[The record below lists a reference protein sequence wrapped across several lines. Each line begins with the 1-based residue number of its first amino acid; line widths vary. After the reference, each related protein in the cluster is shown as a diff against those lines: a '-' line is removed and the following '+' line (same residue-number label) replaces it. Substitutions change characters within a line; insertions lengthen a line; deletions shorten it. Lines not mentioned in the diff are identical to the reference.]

1 MKFAD
6 LHIHTNFSDGVLT
19 PKEVVELSVKNG
31 LSCISI
37 TDHDTLDAIEPTLR
51 QARLRDL
58 EVITGIE
65 MSSELDNRELH
76 ILGYFINQ
84 RSKDLLDKLSSLK
97 QIRIERIYKMVEK
110 LHSLGLKDIDAE
122 EVIELSGR
130 GTVGRAHLAMIM
142 KKKGYV
148 DSISEAFFKLIGD
161 KGPAYVGRFRFHPKE
176 AIDLIHK
183 AGGISVVAHPHSL
196 INEGLIDK
204 FVGYGLKGIEV
215 YYPDY
220 TKSQIEHYTELANKF
235 GLLITGGSDSHGS
248 IKKNTFIGKVKIPYE
263 LVEQLKKAKTIE

>member
-1 MKFAD
+1 MKLAD
-6 LHIHTNFSDGVLT
+6 LHIHTNFSDGAST
-19 PKEVVELSVKNG
+19 PKEVVELSIKNG

-37 TDHDTLDAIEPTLR
+37 TDHDTLDGIEPTLKE
-51 QARLRDL
+51 ARLRDL

-84 RSKDLLDKLSSLK
+84 RSKDLLDKLSNLK

-110 LHSLGLKDIDAE
+110 LRSLGLKDINAE
-122 EVIELSGR
+122 EVMELSSR
-130 GTVGRAHLAMIM
+130 GTVGRAHLAMTM
-142 KKKGYV
+142 KRKGYV
-148 DSISEAFFKLIGD
+148 SSVLEAFHKFIGD
-161 KGPAYVGRFRFHPKE
+161 DGPAYVGRFRFHPKE

-220 TKSQIEHYTELANKF
+220 TKSQIKHYTDLANKF

-263 LVEQLKKAKTIE
+263 LVDRLKQSR